1 MDAATRAP
9 PGTMKYMEITPAAPL
24 SRRLVRGS
32 RLRRRMAAIL
42 GFLLLGSFAGGCKH
56 VQPLDTKPLYASG
69 LGYDATKKLETQGIT
84 AAEIAEIAKVRSA
97 GMSDEGCLQVFQIA
111 RARGEK
117 FTTGDGVAGLVRVGM
132 REQDVLELAR
142 INQLGLGAG
151 ELQAMHLAGL
161 SDAIILEVARH
172 HAAGKPA
179 LSGAS
184 LASMKNAGLREST
197 LLELARRGVSDSQAS
212 AIIAYR
218 RHGAKDAE
226 ILRRFSGS

>member
-1 MDAATRAP
+1 
-9 PGTMKYMEITPAAPL
+9 MEINPAGPL
-24 SRRLVRGS
+24 SRGLDGSARSHSRARRGQT
-32 RLRRRMAAIL
+32 AIL
-42 GFLLLGSFAGGCKH
+42 GVILLGLFIGGCKH

-69 LGYDATKKLETQGIT
+69 LGYDASKKLEAQGIT
-84 AAEIAEIAKVRSA
+84 PAEIAEIAKVRGA
-97 GMSDEGCLQVFQIA
+97 GMSDDGCLQVFQIS

-117 FTTGDGVAGLVRVGM
+117 FTTGDGVAGLIRAGM

-142 INQLGLGAG
+142 MNQLGLGAG
-151 ELQAMHLAGL
+151 ELQAMRLAGL

-197 LLELARRGVSDSQAS
+197 LYQLARRGVPDSQTG

-218 RHGAKDAE
+218 RHGANDAE

>member
-1 MDAATRAP
+1 MRPALRAA
-9 PGTMKYMEITPAAPL
+9 PGTMKYMKNTPAGPL
-24 SRRLVRGS
+24 SRGLDRSGRS
-32 RLRRRMAAIL
+32 RLAAML
-42 GFLLLGSFAGGCKH
+42 GIFLLGSLIGGCRH
-56 VQPLDTKPLYASG
+56 VQPLDAKPLYASG
-69 LGYDATKKLETQGIT
+69 LSYDASKKLEAQGIT

-97 GMSDEGCLQVFQIA
+97 GMSDEGCLQVYQISH
-111 RARGEK
+111 ARGEP
-117 FTTGDGVAGLVRVGM
+117 FTAGDGVAGLIRVGM

-142 INQLGLGAG
+142 MNQLGLGVG

-197 LLELARRGVSDSQAS
+197 LYELARRGVPDSQVA

-218 RHGAKDAE
+218 RHGAKDVE
-226 ILRRFSGS
+226 ILRRFAGS